1 MLQFEVEARTRKNF
15 GKGAARQ
22 LRRSGKTPAVLY
34 GAGNDNMPLEVET
47 KPFTKTLL
55 NIQDQN
61 AVITLNIADVADKKV
76 HHVIV
81 QEVQVDPV
89 RDSLIHADFL
99 EIDLDKPLVLAV
111 PLKFKGKAKGVDMG
125 GEMHIS
131 RHHITVRGKA
141 FDIPNDIS
149 IDVSGLG
156 VGAKVTCGDLD
167 IPGSITLQDKA
178 DAVIVSVQE
187 ASAAAAKTE
196 EEAGEEV

>member
-1 MLQFEVEARTRKNF
+1 MLQFEVEAKTRKNF

-34 GAGNDNMPLEVET
+34 GAGSDNMPLEIET

-61 AVITLNIADVADKKV
+61 AVITLNIADVAENNI

-125 GEMHIS
+125 GELHIS
-131 RHHITVRGKA
+131 KRHIMVLGKA

-149 IDVSGLG
+149 IDVSGLAL
-156 VGAKVTCGDLD
+156 GAKVTCGDLD
-167 IPGSITLQDKA
+167 IPGNVTLQDKA
-178 DAVIVSVQE
+178 DAVVVSVQA
-187 ASAAAAKTE
+187 ASAAAAKAE
-196 EEAGEEV
+196 EEAEEEV